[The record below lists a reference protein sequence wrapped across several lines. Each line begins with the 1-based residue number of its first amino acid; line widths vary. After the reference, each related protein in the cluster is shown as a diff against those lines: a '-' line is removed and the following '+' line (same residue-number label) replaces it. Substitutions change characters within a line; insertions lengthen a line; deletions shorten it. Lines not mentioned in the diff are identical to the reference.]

1 MDFLPRW
8 KTTLGAIGSILI
20 GIGLGLR
27 ILLSEDGIDWDRLME
42 AGAMISLGLA
52 AFGIGKKIERKG

>member
-8 KTTLGAIGSILI
+8 KTTLGAIGSMM
-20 GIGLGLR
+20 GGVALGLR
-27 ILLSEDGIDWDRLME
+27 TLLSEDGIDFDQLLAAW
-42 AGAMISLGLA
+42 AMTSLGLA